1 MVKFKGRSSL
11 KQYMPMK
18 PIKRGFKVWCRC
30 DSHNGFTC
38 CFQVYLGKTDS
49 VETGLGVRVILDMAC
64 DILNKGFHIYCNNFF
79 ACPELAAKLGMN
91 KTYCIGTVRSIRVG
105 FTKFNPTQI
114 KGTKIGEDISNIESF
129 EINPPS
135 SNNHRNHSEVD
146 SRVNSDAVD
155 QQISSA
161 STDEADP
168 SSVAVVDPSSSDANP
183 SGNNISSTFY
193 PVHWKDKKEVFFVN
207 TVTDPRKVTEVRRK
221 KVDGSTVRYPCPL
234 SVHLYN
240 KYMGRWT

>member
-114 KGTKIGEDISNIESF
+114 KGMKIGEDISNIESF
-129 EINPPS
+129 EINPRPPIIIEITVKWIAGLIVMQLI
-135 SNNHRNHSEVD
+135 NQYLLHPLMRLTL
-146 SRVNSDAVD
+146 AV
-155 QQISSA
+155 
-161 STDEADP
+161 
-168 SSVAVVDPSSSDANP
+168 
-183 SGNNISSTFY
+183 
-193 PVHWKDKKEVFFVN
+193 
-207 TVTDPRKVTEVRRK
+207 
-221 KVDGSTVRYPCPL
+221 
-234 SVHLYN
+234 
-240 KYMGRWT
+240 